1 MSAGKRKNIA
11 VFPNSYADTCYAI
24 AKSRAFNRFDYIKN
38 VIWLQSLLY
47 LCSYTLAVWQVKA
60 KAK

>member
-24 AKSRAFNRFDYIKN
+24 AKSRAFNRFDCIKN
-38 VIWLQSLLY
+38 VI
-47 LCSYTLAVWQVKA
+47 
-60 KAK
+60 